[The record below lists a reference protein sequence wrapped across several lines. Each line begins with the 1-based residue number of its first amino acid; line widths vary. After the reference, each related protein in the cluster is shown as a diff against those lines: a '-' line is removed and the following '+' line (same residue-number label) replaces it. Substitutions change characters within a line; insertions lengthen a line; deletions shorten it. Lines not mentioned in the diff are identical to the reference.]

1 MSWCIY
7 KHTNKINGKVYIGQT
22 CQKPERRWQKLCEG
36 VETMSKP
43 NMNCD
48 EYAECDGRCLN
59 CDYFDPYKGECS
71 REEAGK
77 YAFVSPDDEVDDA
90 ELEAA
95 AEEAHDELVRSLVE
109 AGGEIRELKMLLVRA
124 LDQLYLLGYDSGF
137 TNPAIEQLVTDIK
150 FYLNGGKLN
159 GT

>member
-1 MSWCIY
+1 MMIQNDATFNEQQFY
-7 KHTNKINGKVYIGQT
+7 VVDAKTGKNRGSVVQ
-22 CQKPERRWQKLCEG
+22 
-36 VETMSKP
+36 
-43 NMNCD
+43 D
-48 EYAECDGRCLN
+48 
-59 CDYFDPYKGECS
+59 DYDPYT
-71 REEAGK
+71 GK
-77 YAFVSPDDEVDDA
+77 YAFCPPSNSDLGFEENWVSESPEMLDEDR
-90 ELEAA
+90 ELAEAA
-95 AEEAHDELVRSLVE
+95 QEAHDELVRSLVE

>member
-1 MSWCIY
+1 MTDDEFTKAY
-7 KHTNKINGKVYIGQT
+7 KDY
-22 CQKPERRWQKLCEG
+22 
-36 VETMSKP
+36 M
-43 NMNCD
+43 D
-48 EYAECDGRCLN
+48 EYRTDDDIN
-59 CDYFDPYKGECS
+59 D
-71 REEAGK
+71 EE
-77 YAFVSPDDEVDDA
+77 YES
-90 ELEAA
+90 A

-109 AGGEIRELKMLLVRA
+109 AGGEIRDAKTLLVRA